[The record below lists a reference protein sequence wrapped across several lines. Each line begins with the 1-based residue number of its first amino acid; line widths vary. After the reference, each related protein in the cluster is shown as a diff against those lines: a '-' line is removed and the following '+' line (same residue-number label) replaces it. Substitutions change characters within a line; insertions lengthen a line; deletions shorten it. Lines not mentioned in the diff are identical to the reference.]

1 MTSNEQQDVLVL
13 SGTRTAIGKYGG
25 GLTDLPP
32 RDLAATVVREAVRR
46 AGLPP
51 GDMGHAVSGRPGTGR
66 QSFRQP
72 REVVQ

>member
-25 GLTDLPP
+25 LTDM
-32 RDLAATVVREAVRR
+32 
-46 AGLPP
+46 PP
-51 GDMGHAVSGRPGTGR
+51 GDVGHAVSGRPGTGR

-72 REVVQ
+72 REVVK